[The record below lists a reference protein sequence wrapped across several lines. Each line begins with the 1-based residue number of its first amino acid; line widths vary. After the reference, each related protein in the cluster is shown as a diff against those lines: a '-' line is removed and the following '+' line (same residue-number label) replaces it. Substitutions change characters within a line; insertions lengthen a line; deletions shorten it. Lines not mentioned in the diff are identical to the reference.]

1 MSSIF
6 KPILPIPEDVIVG
19 SGSYV
24 IPANKYAFFQAFAT
38 VSGSKNQQSGT
49 STDNGTSMLP
59 FAAAN
64 NCTQWLVAGDS
75 ITVSTTYTNRAGSTT
90 WGNTST
96 GATPIIATIVSS
108 VLLNATVICQA
119 LASVYAGNGS
129 STTAATFCQ
138 VGSTGGVGW
147 SAALFPIPKNNL
159 PTQLIEGN

>member
-19 SGSYV
+19 SGSYT

-38 VSGSKNQQSGT
+38 VAGSKDSSAST
-49 STDNGTSMLP
+49 SQDNGDSTYP

-64 NCTQWLVAGDS
+64 NCSQWLVAGDS
-75 ITVSTTYTNRAGSTT
+75 ITVSSTFTTRAGGASWGTTSVNSNPVSATVVASILVNSTIICQANGTQYTNNASSVNAGTFCQI
-90 WGNTST
+90 GST
-96 GATPIIATIVSS
+96 GA
-108 VLLNATVICQA
+108 
-119 LASVYAGNGS
+119 
-129 STTAATFCQ
+129 
-138 VGSTGGVGW
+138 VGW